1 MNFMNKNIDLMENEN
16 AFKVLSRAQ
25 KLEETGEKIINL
37 GIGQPD
43 LNPPKYVIEEAI
55 NALKNENHGY
65 SNAKGML
72 KLRETISNEY
82 QSLYKQNIDPDNII
96 VSPGAKPII
105 YMAIS
110 MLSEYNCEILL
121 SNPSFPIYSSV
132 IKYCGARPVYYDL
145 KEENN
150 FDFIA
155 DDIIEKIT
163 DKTKLVIL
171 NSPCNPTGSVIKT
184 KELKKLL
191 NFIENLPY
199 KVFILSDEIYSKII
213 FNPNIPTSVL
223 QYSNNLENLIIING
237 LSKSFSMTGW
247 RIGWGLFPHCLINN
261 AEKYAVN
268 IFSCVNNFTQF
279 AAISALVK
287 DFNYTENLKN
297 IFNSRV
303 SLMVKGLN
311 QINGFQCKFPSGSF
325 YCFVNIKNTN
335 LSSSEVQDI
344 LLEKLGIATIDGNNF
359 GSNNGYLRISC
370 CTSEENIKIALEKIG
385 NYFN

>member
-1 MNFMNKNIDLMENEN
+1 MNKNIQFMENEN

-25 KLEETGEKIINL
+25 KLEEQGKKIINL

-43 LNPPKYVIEEAI
+43 LKPPKYVIEEAI
-55 NALKNENHGY
+55 NALKKENHGY
-65 SNAKGML
+65 SNAKGIF

-82 QSLYKQNIDPDNII
+82 QSLYNQKIDPNNII
-96 VSPGAKPII
+96 ISPGAKPII

-110 MLSEYNCEILL
+110 MLSEFNCEILL

-132 IKYCGARPVYYDL
+132 IKYCGAKPIYFDL

-150 FDFIA
+150 FDFKA

-184 KELKKLL
+184 NELKKLL
-191 NFIENLPY
+191 NFIENLPF

-213 FNPNIPTSVL
+213 FNPNIPTSIL
-223 QYSNNLENLIIING
+223 QYSKNLENLIIING

-247 RIGWGLFPHCLINN
+247 RIGWGIFPNCLINN

-287 DFNYTENLKN
+287 GLDYTENLKN
-297 IFNSRV
+297 IFSSRV
-303 SLMVKGLN
+303 SLMIKGIN
-311 QINGFQCKFPSGSF
+311 QINGFQCKHPSGSF

-335 LSSSEVQDI
+335 LSSSKVQNI
-344 LLEKLGIATIDGNNF
+344 LLEQLGIATIDGNNF
-359 GSNNGYLRISC
+359 GSSDSYLRISC
-370 CTSEENIKIALEKIG
+370 CTSRENIKIALEKIS

>member
-1 MNFMNKNIDLMENEN
+1 MENEN

-25 KLEETGEKIINL
+25 KLEEKGEKIINL

-55 NALKNENHGY
+55 NSLKKENHGY
-65 SNAKGML
+65 SNSKGIF
-72 KLRETISNEY
+72 KLRETISSEY
-82 QSLYKQNIDPDNII
+82 QSLYNQAIDPNNII
-96 VSPGAKPII
+96 ISPGAKPII

-110 MLSEYNCEILL
+110 MLSEYDCEILL

-132 IKYCGARPVYYDL
+132 IKYCGARPVYFDL

-150 FDFIA
+150 FNFLA
-155 DDIIEKIT
+155 DEIIEKINER
-163 DKTKLVIL
+163 TKLIIL
-171 NSPCNPTGSVIKT
+171 NSPCNPTGSVINT
-184 KELKKLL
+184 NELKKLL
-191 NFIENLPY
+191 NFIENLPF

-213 FNPNIPTSVL
+213 FKSNIPASIF
-223 QYSNNLENLIIING
+223 QCSNNLENLIIING

-247 RIGWGLFPHCLINN
+247 RIGWGIFPNCLINN

-268 IFSCVNNFTQF
+268 IFSCVNNFTQY
-279 AAISALVK
+279 AAITALIK
-287 DFNYTENLKN
+287 GSEYTKNLKK

-303 SLMVKGLN
+303 SMMVKGIN
-311 QINGFQCKFPSGSF
+311 KINGFKCKHPSGSF

-335 LSSSEVQDI
+335 LSSSEVQNI
-344 LLEKLGIATIDGNNF
+344 LLEQLGIATIDGNDF
-359 GSNNGYLRISC
+359 GSNNDYIRVSS
-370 CTSEENIKIALEKIG
+370 CTSKENIKIALEKIS

>member
-1 MNFMNKNIDLMENEN
+1 MNKNIHFMENEN

-25 KLEETGEKIINL
+25 KLEERGKKIINL

-55 NALKNENHGY
+55 NSLKNENHGY
-65 SNAKGML
+65 SNAKGIL

-82 QSLYKQNIDPDNII
+82 QSLYNQNIDPDNII

-132 IKYCGARPVYYDL
+132 IKYCGARPVYFDL

-184 KELKKLL
+184 NELK
-191 NFIENLPY
+191 
-199 KVFILSDEIYSKII
+199 
-213 FNPNIPTSVL
+213 
-223 QYSNNLENLIIING
+223 
-237 LSKSFSMTGW
+237 
-247 RIGWGLFPHCLINN
+247 
-261 AEKYAVN
+261 
-268 IFSCVNNFTQF
+268 
-279 AAISALVK
+279 
-287 DFNYTENLKN
+287 NY
-297 IFNSRV
+297 
-303 SLMVKGLN
+303 
-311 QINGFQCKFPSGSF
+311 
-325 YCFVNIKNTN
+325 
-335 LSSSEVQDI
+335 
-344 LLEKLGIATIDGNNF
+344 
-359 GSNNGYLRISC
+359 
-370 CTSEENIKIALEKIG
+370 
-385 NYFN
+385 

>member
-1 MNFMNKNIDLMENEN
+1 MNKNIHFMENEN

-25 KLEETGEKIINL
+25 ELEEKGKKIINL

-43 LNPPKYVIEEAI
+43 FNPPKYVIEEAI
-55 NALKNENHGY
+55 NSLNNENHGY
-65 SNAKGML
+65 SNAKGIF

-82 QSLYKQNIDPDNII
+82 HSLYNQQIDPNNII
-96 VSPGAKPII
+96 ISPGAKPII

-110 MLSEYNCEILL
+110 MLSECNCEILL

-132 IKYCGARPVYYDL
+132 IKYCGAKPIYFDL

-150 FDFIA
+150 FDFKA

-184 KELKKLL
+184 NELKKLL

-213 FNPNIPTSVL
+213 FNPTIPTSIL
-223 QYSNNLENLIIING
+223 QYSKNLENLIIING

-247 RIGWGLFPHCLINN
+247 RIGWGIFPNCLINN

-287 DFNYTENLKN
+287 GFDYTENLKN
-297 IFNSRV
+297 IFSSRV
-303 SLMVKGLN
+303 SLMIKGIN
-311 QINGFQCKFPSGSF
+311 QINGFQCKHPSGSF

-335 LSSSEVQDI
+335 LSSSKVQDI
-344 LLEKLGIATIDGNNF
+344 LLEQLGVATIDGNNF
-359 GSNNGYLRISC
+359 GSSNSYLRISC
-370 CTSEENIKIALEKIG
+370 CTSKENIKIALEKIS

>member
-1 MNFMNKNIDLMENEN
+1 MNKNIQFMENEN

-25 KLEETGEKIINL
+25 KLEEKGEKIINL

-55 NALKNENHGY
+55 NSLKKENHGY
-65 SNAKGML
+65 SNAKGIF

-82 QSLYKQNIDPDNII
+82 QSLYNQKIDPNNII
-96 VSPGAKPII
+96 ISPGAKPII

-132 IKYCGARPVYYDL
+132 IKYCGAKPVYFDL

-184 KELKKLL
+184 NELKKLL

-213 FNPNIPTSVL
+213 FNPNIPTSIL
-223 QYSNNLENLIIING
+223 QYSKNLENLIIING

-247 RIGWGLFPHCLINN
+247 RIGWGIFPNCLINN

-287 DFNYTENLKN
+287 GFEYTENLKN

-303 SLMVKGLN
+303 SLMVKGIN
-311 QINGFQCKFPSGSF
+311 QINGFQCKHPSGSF

-335 LSSSEVQDI
+335 LSSSKVQDI
-344 LLEKLGIATIDGNNF
+344 LLEQLGIATIDGNNF
-359 GSNNGYLRISC
+359 GSNNNYLRISC
-370 CTSEENIKIALEKIG
+370 CTSKENIKIALEKIG

>member
-1 MNFMNKNIDLMENEN
+1 MENEN
-16 AFKVLSRAQ
+16 AFKVLSRAHE
-25 KLEETGEKIINL
+25 LEEKGEKIINL

-43 LNPPKYVIEEAI
+43 LPPPKYVIEEAI
-55 NALKNENHGY
+55 NSLKKENHGY
-65 SNAKGML
+65 SNAKGIF

-82 QSLYKQNIDPDNII
+82 QSLYNQQIDPNNII
-96 VSPGAKPII
+96 ISPGAKPII

-132 IKYCGARPVYYDL
+132 IKYCGAKPIYFDL

-150 FDFIA
+150 FDFKA

-184 KELKKLL
+184 NELKKLL

-213 FNPNIPTSVL
+213 FNPNIPTSIL
-223 QYSNNLENLIIING
+223 QYSKNLENLIIING

-247 RIGWGLFPHCLINN
+247 RIGWGIFPNCLINN

-279 AAISALVK
+279 AAISALVEGF
-287 DFNYTENLKN
+287 DYTENLKN
-297 IFNSRV
+297 IFSSRV
-303 SLMVKGLN
+303 SLMIKGIN
-311 QINGFQCKFPSGSF
+311 QINGFQCKHPSGSF

-335 LSSSEVQDI
+335 LSSSKVQDI
-344 LLEKLGIATIDGNNF
+344 LLEQLGIATIDGNNF
-359 GSNNGYLRISC
+359 GSCNDYLRISC
-370 CTSEENIKIALEKIG
+370 CTSKENIKIALEKIG

>member
-1 MNFMNKNIDLMENEN
+1 MENEN

-25 KLEETGEKIINL
+25 KLERQGEKIINL

-55 NALKNENHGY
+55 NSLKKENHGY
-65 SNAKGML
+65 SNSKGIF
-72 KLRETISNEY
+72 KLRETISSEY
-82 QSLYKQNIDPDNII
+82 QSLYNQAIDPNNII
-96 VSPGAKPII
+96 ISPGAKPII

-110 MLSEYNCEILL
+110 MLSEYDCEILL

-132 IKYCGARPVYYDL
+132 IKYCGAKPVYFDL

-163 DKTKLVIL
+163 NKTKLVIL
-171 NSPCNPTGSVIKT
+171 NSPCNPTGSVIKAN
-184 KELKKLL
+184 ELNKLL

-213 FNPNIPTSVL
+213 FNPNIPTSIL

-247 RIGWGLFPHCLINN
+247 RIGWGIFPQCLINN

-279 AAISALVK
+279 AAISALVNGF
-287 DFNYTENLKN
+287 DYTENLKN

-303 SLMVKGLN
+303 SLMVKGIN
-311 QINGFQCKFPSGSF
+311 QINGFQCKHPSGSF

-335 LSSSEVQDI
+335 LSSSKVQDI
-344 LLEKLGIATIDGNNF
+344 LLERLGIATIDGNNF
-359 GSNNGYLRISC
+359 GSNKSYLRISC
-370 CTSEENIKIALEKIG
+370 CTSKENIKIALEKIG

>member
-1 MNFMNKNIDLMENEN
+1 MNKNIQLMENEN

-25 KLEETGEKIINL
+25 KLEEQGEKIINL

-43 LNPPKYVIEEAI
+43 LNPPKYVIEKAI
-55 NALKNENHGY
+55 NSIKNENHGY
-65 SNAKGML
+65 SNARGLL

-82 QSLYKQNIDPDNII
+82 QILYNHKINPDNII

-105 YMAIS
+105 YMTIS
-110 MLSEYNCEILL
+110 MLSGNDCEILL

-132 IKYCGARPVYYDL
+132 IKYCGARPVYFDL

-150 FDFIA
+150 FNFLA
-155 DDIIEKIT
+155 DEIIEKISER
-163 DKTKLVIL
+163 TKLIIL

-184 KELKKLL
+184 NELKKLL

-213 FNPNIPTSVL
+213 FNPNIPTSIL
-223 QYSNNLENLIIING
+223 QYSKNLENLIIVNG

-247 RIGWGLFPHCLINN
+247 RIGWGIFPNGLINN

-268 IFSCVNNFTQF
+268 IFSCVNNFSQF
-279 AAISALVK
+279 AAITALNQGVQ
-287 DFNYTENLKN
+287 YTESLKK
-297 IFNSRV
+297 IFKSRV
-303 SLMVKGLN
+303 GIMVKGIN
-311 QINGFQCKFPSGSF
+311 KINGFQCKLPSGSF

-335 LSSSEVQDI
+335 FSSSKVQNI
-344 LLEKLGIATIDGNNF
+344 LLEKLGIATIDGKNF
-359 GSNNGYLRISC
+359 GSNKNYLRISC
-370 CTSEENIKIALEKIG
+370 CTSKENIKIALEKIG

>member
-1 MNFMNKNIDLMENEN
+1 MNKNIYFMENEN

-25 KLEETGEKIINL
+25 KLEKQGEKIINL

-55 NALKNENHGY
+55 NAIKNENHGY
-65 SNAKGML
+65 TNAKGIL

-82 QSLYKQNIDPDNII
+82 QSLYNQKIEPDNII

-110 MLSEYNCEILL
+110 MLSENNCEILL

-132 IKYCGARPVYYDL
+132 IKYCGARAVYFDL

-163 DKTKLVIL
+163 NKTKLVIL
-171 NSPCNPTGSVIKT
+171 NSPCNPTGSVIKAN
-184 KELKKLL
+184 ELNKLL

-213 FNPNIPTSVL
+213 FNPNIPTSIL
-223 QYSNNLENLIIING
+223 QYSKNLENLIIVNG

-247 RIGWGLFPHCLINN
+247 RIGWGIFPNCLINN

-279 AAISALVK
+279 AAITALIK
-287 DFNYTENLKN
+287 GSEYTKNLKK

-303 SLMVKGLN
+303 SMMVKGIN
-311 QINGFQCKFPSGSF
+311 NINGFKCKHPSGSF

-359 GSNNGYLRISC
+359 GSNESYLRISC
-370 CTSEENIKIALEKIG
+370 CTSKENIKIALEKIG

>member
-132 IKYCGARPVYYDL
+132 VKYCGARPIYFDL

-213 FNPNIPTSVL
+213 FNPNIPTSIL
-223 QYSNNLENLIIING
+223 QYSKNLENLIIING

-247 RIGWGLFPHCLINN
+247 RIGWGIFPNCLIKN

-268 IFSCVNNFTQF
+268 IYSCVNNFSQF
-279 AAISALVK
+279 AAITALNK
-287 DFNYTENLKN
+287 GFEYTEHLKK
-297 IFNSRV
+297 IFKSRV
-303 SLMVKGLN
+303 GIMVEGINK
-311 QINGFQCKFPSGSF
+311 INGFQCKHPSGSF
-325 YCFVNIKNTN
+325 YCYVNIKNTN
-335 LSSSEVQDI
+335 LSSSKIQDI
-344 LLEKLGIATIDGNNF
+344 LLEQLGVATIDGNNF
-359 GSNNGYLRISC
+359 GSNNDFIRISC
-370 CTSEENIKIALEKIG
+370 CTSKENIKIALEKIG
-385 NYFN
+385 NRFN

>member
-1 MNFMNKNIDLMENEN
+1 MNKNIDLMENEN

-121 SNPSFPIYSSV
+121 SNPSFPIYSSI

-247 RIGWGLFPHCLINN
+247 RIGWGLFPNCLINN

-303 SLMVKGLN
+303 SLMVKGIN
-311 QINGFQCKFPSGSF
+311 QINGFQCNFPSGSF

-359 GSNNGYLRISC
+359 GSNNGYIRISC

>member
-1 MNFMNKNIDLMENEN
+1 MNKNIQFMENEN

-25 KLEETGEKIINL
+25 KLEEQGKKIINL

-43 LNPPKYVIEEAI
+43 LKPPKYVIEEAI
-55 NALKNENHGY
+55 NALKKENHGY
-65 SNAKGML
+65 SNAKGIF

-82 QSLYKQNIDPDNII
+82 QSLYNQKIDPNNII
-96 VSPGAKPII
+96 ISPGAKPII

-110 MLSEYNCEILL
+110 MLSEFNCEILL

-132 IKYCGARPVYYDL
+132 IKYCGAKPIYFDL

-150 FDFIA
+150 FDFKA

-163 DKTKLVIL
+163 NKTKLVIL

-184 KELKKLL
+184 NELKKLL

-213 FNPNIPTSVL
+213 FNPNIPTSIL
-223 QYSNNLENLIIING
+223 QYSKNLENLIIING

-247 RIGWGLFPHCLINN
+247 RIGWGIFPNCLINN

-287 DFNYTENLKN
+287 GLDFTENLKN
-297 IFNSRV
+297 IFSSRV
-303 SLMVKGLN
+303 SLMIKGIN
-311 QINGFQCKFPSGSF
+311 QINGFQCKHPSGSF

-335 LSSSEVQDI
+335 LSSSKVQNI
-344 LLEKLGIATIDGNNF
+344 LLEQLGIATIDGNNF
-359 GSNNGYLRISC
+359 GSSDSYLRISC
-370 CTSEENIKIALEKIG
+370 CTSRENIKIALEKIS

>member
-1 MNFMNKNIDLMENEN
+1 MNKNIQFMENEN

-25 KLEETGEKIINL
+25 KLERQGEKIINL

-55 NALKNENHGY
+55 NSLKKENHGY
-65 SNAKGML
+65 SNSKGIF
-72 KLRETISNEY
+72 KLRETISSEY
-82 QSLYKQNIDPDNII
+82 QSLYNQAIDPNNII
-96 VSPGAKPII
+96 ISPGAKPII

-110 MLSEYNCEILL
+110 MLGEYDCEILL

-132 IKYCGARPVYYDL
+132 IKYCGAKPVYFDL

-163 DKTKLVIL
+163 NKTKLVIL
-171 NSPCNPTGSVIKT
+171 NSPCNPTGSVIKAN
-184 KELKKLL
+184 ELNKLL

-213 FNPNIPTSVL
+213 FNPNIPTSIL

-247 RIGWGLFPHCLINN
+247 RIGWGIFPQCLINN

-279 AAISALVK
+279 AAISALVNGF
-287 DFNYTENLKN
+287 DYTENLKN

-303 SLMVKGLN
+303 SLMVKGIN
-311 QINGFQCKFPSGSF
+311 QINGFQCKHPSGSF

-335 LSSSEVQDI
+335 LSSSKVQDI
-344 LLEKLGIATIDGNNF
+344 LLERLGIATIDGNNF
-359 GSNNGYLRISC
+359 GSNKSYLRISC
-370 CTSEENIKIALEKIG
+370 CTSKENIKIALEKIG

>member
-1 MNFMNKNIDLMENEN
+1 MNKNIYFMENEN

-25 KLEETGEKIINL
+25 KLEKQGEKIINL

-55 NALKNENHGY
+55 NAIKNENHGY
-65 SNAKGML
+65 TNAKGML

-82 QSLYKQNIDPDNII
+82 QSLYNQKIEPDNII

-110 MLSEYNCEILL
+110 MLSENNCEILL

-132 IKYCGARPVYYDL
+132 IKYCGARAVYFDL

-163 DKTKLVIL
+163 EKTKLIIL
-171 NSPCNPTGSVIKT
+171 NSPCNPTGSVINT
-184 KELKKLL
+184 NELKKLL
-191 NFIENLPY
+191 NFIENLPF

-213 FNPNIPTSVL
+213 FKSNIPASIF
-223 QYSNNLENLIIING
+223 QCSNNLENLIIING

-247 RIGWGLFPHCLINN
+247 RIGWGIFPNCLINN

-279 AAISALVK
+279 AAITALIK
-287 DFNYTENLKN
+287 GSEYTKNLKK

-303 SLMVKGLN
+303 SMMVKGIN
-311 QINGFQCKFPSGSF
+311 KINGFKCKHPSGSF

-335 LSSSEVQDI
+335 LSSSEVQNI
-344 LLEKLGIATIDGNNF
+344 LLEQLGIATIDGNDF
-359 GSNNGYLRISC
+359 GSNNDYIRVSS
-370 CTSEENIKIALEKIG
+370 CTSKENIKIALEKIG
-385 NYFN
+385 KYFN

>member
-1 MNFMNKNIDLMENEN
+1 MNKNIHFMENEN

-25 KLEETGEKIINL
+25 KLEEKGEKIINL

-55 NALKNENHGY
+55 NSLKNENHGY
-65 SNAKGML
+65 SNAKGIF

-82 QSLYKQNIDPDNII
+82 QSLYNQKIDPNNII
-96 VSPGAKPII
+96 ISPGAKPII

-132 IKYCGARPVYYDL
+132 IKYCGAKPVYFDL

-184 KELKKLL
+184 NELKKLL

-213 FNPNIPTSVL
+213 FNPNIPTSIL
-223 QYSNNLENLIIING
+223 QYSKNLENLIIING

-247 RIGWGLFPHCLINN
+247 RIGWGIFPNCLINN

-287 DFNYTENLKN
+287 GFDYTENLKN

-303 SLMVKGLN
+303 SLMVKGIN
-311 QINGFQCKFPSGSF
+311 QINGFQCKHPSGSF

-335 LSSSEVQDI
+335 LSSSKVQDI
-344 LLEKLGIATIDGNNF
+344 LLEQLGIATIDGNNF
-359 GSNNGYLRISC
+359 GSNNNYLRISC
-370 CTSEENIKIALEKIG
+370 CTSKENIKIALEKIG

>member
-1 MNFMNKNIDLMENEN
+1 MNKNIQFMENEN
-16 AFKVLSRAQ
+16 AFKILSRAQ
-25 KLEETGEKIINL
+25 KLEEQGEKIINL

-55 NALKNENHGY
+55 NSIKNENHGY
-65 SNAKGML
+65 SNAKGIL

-82 QSLYKQNIDPDNII
+82 QSLYNQKIDPDNII

-132 IKYCGARPVYYDL
+132 IKYCGARPVYFDL

-150 FDFIA
+150 FDFLA

-163 DKTKLVIL
+163 EKTKLIIL

-184 KELKKLL
+184 NELKKLL

-213 FNPNIPTSVL
+213 FNPNIPTSIL
-223 QYSNNLENLIIING
+223 QYSKNLENLIIVNG

-247 RIGWGLFPHCLINN
+247 RIGWGIFPNCLINN

-279 AAISALVK
+279 AAITALNK
-287 DFNYTENLKN
+287 GFEYTENLKK
-297 IFNSRV
+297 IFKSRV
-303 SLMVKGLN
+303 NMMVEGINK
-311 QINGFQCKFPSGSF
+311 INGFQCKHPSGSF

-335 LSSSEVQDI
+335 LSSSKIQDI
-344 LLEKLGIATIDGNNF
+344 LLEQLGVATIDGNNF
-359 GSNNGYLRISC
+359 GSNNDFIRISC
-370 CTSEENIKIALEKIG
+370 CTSKENIKIALEKIG
-385 NYFN
+385 NRFN

>member
-1 MNFMNKNIDLMENEN
+1 MNKNIQLMENEN

-25 KLEETGEKIINL
+25 KLEEQGEKIINL

-55 NALKNENHGY
+55 NSLKNENHGY
-65 SNAKGML
+65 SNAKGIL

-82 QSLYKQNIDPDNII
+82 QSLYNQKIDPDNII

-132 IKYCGARPVYYDL
+132 IKYCGARPVYFDL

-184 KELKKLL
+184 NELKKLL

-247 RIGWGLFPHCLINN
+247 RIGWGIFPNCLINN

-287 DFNYTENLKN
+287 GFDYTENLKN

-303 SLMVKGLN
+303 SLMVKGIN
-311 QINGFQCKFPSGSF
+311 QINGFQCKHPSGSF

-344 LLEKLGIATIDGNNF
+344 LLEQLGIATIDGNNF
-359 GSNNGYLRISC
+359 GSNNNYLRISC
-370 CTSEENIKIALEKIG
+370 CTSKENIKIALEKIG

>member
-1 MNFMNKNIDLMENEN
+1 MNFMNKNIDFMENEN

-43 LNPPKYVIEEAI
+43 LTPPKYVIEEAI

-150 FDFIA
+150 FNFIA
-155 DDIIEKIT
+155 DDIIEKIN

-213 FNPNIPTSVL
+213 FNPNIPSSVL

-268 IFSCVNNFTQF
+268 IFSCVNNFTQY

-303 SLMVKGLN
+303 SLMVKGIN
-311 QINGFQCKFPSGSF
+311 QINGFQCKLPSGSF

-359 GSNNGYLRISC
+359 GSINGYLRISC
-370 CTSEENIKIALEKIG
+370 CTSEENIKIALQKIS

>member
-1 MNFMNKNIDLMENEN
+1 MNKNIQFMENEN

-25 KLEETGEKIINL
+25 KLERQGEKIINL

-55 NALKNENHGY
+55 NSLKKENHGY
-65 SNAKGML
+65 SNSKGIF
-72 KLRETISNEY
+72 KLRETISSEY
-82 QSLYKQNIDPDNII
+82 QSLYNQAIDPNNII
-96 VSPGAKPII
+96 ISPGAKPII

-110 MLSEYNCEILL
+110 MLSEYDCEILL

-132 IKYCGARPVYYDL
+132 IKYCGAKPVYFDL

-163 DKTKLVIL
+163 NKTKLVIL
-171 NSPCNPTGSVIKT
+171 NSPCNPTGSVIKAN
-184 KELKKLL
+184 ELNKLL

-213 FNPNIPTSVL
+213 FNPNIPTSIL

-247 RIGWGLFPHCLINN
+247 RIGWGIFPQCLINN

-279 AAISALVK
+279 AAISALVNGF
-287 DFNYTENLKN
+287 DYTENLKN

-303 SLMVKGLN
+303 SLMVKGIN
-311 QINGFQCKFPSGSF
+311 QINGFQCKHPSGSF

-335 LSSSEVQDI
+335 LSSSKVQDI
-344 LLEKLGIATIDGNNF
+344 LLERLGIATIDGNNF
-359 GSNNGYLRISC
+359 GSNKSYLRISC
-370 CTSEENIKIALEKIG
+370 CTSKENIKIALEKIG

>member
-1 MNFMNKNIDLMENEN
+1 MN
-16 AFKVLSRAQ
+16 
-25 KLEETGEKIINL
+25 
-37 GIGQPD
+37 
-43 LNPPKYVIEEAI
+43 
-55 NALKNENHGY
+55 
-65 SNAKGML
+65 
-72 KLRETISNEY
+72 
-82 QSLYKQNIDPDNII
+82 
-96 VSPGAKPII
+96 
-105 YMAIS
+105 
-110 MLSEYNCEILL
+110 YNCEILL

-132 IKYCGARPVYYDL
+132 IKYCGAKPVYFDL

-184 KELKKLL
+184 NELKKLL

-247 RIGWGLFPHCLINN
+247 RIGWGIFPHCLINN

-287 DFNYTENLKN
+287 GFDYTENLKN

-303 SLMVKGLN
+303 SLMVKGIN
-311 QINGFQCKFPSGSF
+311 QINGFQCKHPSGSF

-359 GSNNGYLRISC
+359 GSNI
-370 CTSEENIKIALEKIG
+370 II
-385 NYFN
+385 

>member
-121 SNPSFPIYSSV
+121 SNPSFPIYSSI
-132 IKYCGARPVYYDL
+132 IKYCGARTVYYDL

-213 FNPNIPTSVL
+213 FNPNIPSSIL
-223 QYSNNLENLIIING
+223 KYSNNLENLIIING

-247 RIGWGLFPHCLINN
+247 RIGWGIFPNCLINN

-287 DFNYTENLKN
+287 GFDYTENLKN

-303 SLMVKGLN
+303 SLMVKGIN

-344 LLEKLGIATIDGNNF
+344 LLEKLGIATIDGNSF

-370 CTSEENIKIALEKIG
+370 CTSKENIKIALEKIG

>member
-1 MNFMNKNIDLMENEN
+1 MNKNIQFMENEN

-25 KLEETGEKIINL
+25 KLEEQGKKIINL

-65 SNAKGML
+65 SNAKGIL

-82 QSLYKQNIDPDNII
+82 QSLYNQKIDPNNII
-96 VSPGAKPII
+96 ISPGAKPII

-132 IKYCGARPVYYDL
+132 IKYCGAKPVYFDL

-184 KELKKLL
+184 NELKKLL

-247 RIGWGLFPHCLINN
+247 RIGWGIFPNCLINN

-287 DFNYTENLKN
+287 GFDYTENLKN

-303 SLMVKGLN
+303 SLMVKGIN
-311 QINGFQCKFPSGSF
+311 QINGFQCKHPSGSF

-344 LLEKLGIATIDGNNF
+344 LLEQLGIATIDGNNF
-359 GSNNGYLRISC
+359 GSNNSYLRISC
-370 CTSEENIKIALEKIG
+370 CTSKENIKIALEKIG

>member
-1 MNFMNKNIDLMENEN
+1 MNKNIHFMENEN

-25 KLEETGEKIINL
+25 ELEEKGEKIINL

-55 NALKNENHGY
+55 NSLKKENHGY
-65 SNAKGML
+65 SNAKGIF

-82 QSLYKQNIDPDNII
+82 QTLYNQQIDPNNII
-96 VSPGAKPII
+96 ISPGAKPII

-132 IKYCGARPVYYDL
+132 IKYCGARPVYFDL

-213 FNPNIPTSVL
+213 FNPNIPSSIL
-223 QYSNNLENLIIING
+223 QYSKNLENLIIVNG

-247 RIGWGLFPHCLINN
+247 RIGWGIFPNCYIKN

-268 IFSCVNNFTQF
+268 IFSCVNNFSQF
-279 AAISALVK
+279 AAIAALNK
-287 DFNYTENLKN
+287 GFEYTEHLKK
-297 IFNSRV
+297 IFKSRV
-303 SLMVKGLN
+303 GIMVEGINK
-311 QINGFQCKFPSGSF
+311 INGFQCKHPSGSF
-325 YCFVNIKNTN
+325 YCYVNIKNTN
-335 LSSSEVQDI
+335 LSSSKIQDI
-344 LLEKLGIATIDGNNF
+344 LLEQLGVATIDGNNF
-359 GSNNGYLRISC
+359 GSNNDFIRISC
-370 CTSEENIKIALEKIG
+370 CTAKENIKIALEKIG
-385 NYFN
+385 NRFN

>member
-1 MNFMNKNIDLMENEN
+1 MNKNIHFMENEN

-25 KLEETGEKIINL
+25 ELEEKGEKIINL

-43 LNPPKYVIEEAI
+43 LKPPKFVIEEAI
-55 NALKNENHGY
+55 NSLKKENHGY
-65 SNAKGML
+65 SNAKGIF

-82 QSLYKQNIDPDNII
+82 QSLYNQQIEPNNII
-96 VSPGAKPII
+96 ISPGAKPII

-110 MLSEYNCEILL
+110 MLSECNCEILL

-132 IKYCGARPVYYDL
+132 IKYCGAKPVYFDL

-163 DKTKLVIL
+163 NKTKLVIL

-184 KELKKLL
+184 NELKKLL

-213 FNPNIPTSVL
+213 FNPNVPSSVL
-223 QYSNNLENLIIING
+223 QYSNNLDNLIIING

-247 RIGWGLFPHCLINN
+247 RIGWGLFPHCLIKN
-261 AEKYAVN
+261 AEKYTVN

-287 DFNYTENLKN
+287 GFNYTENLKN

-303 SLMVKGLN
+303 SLMVKGIN
-311 QINGFQCKFPSGSF
+311 QINGFQCKHPSGSF
-325 YCFVNIKNTN
+325 YCYVNIKNTN
-335 LSSSEVQDI
+335 LNSSVVQDI
-344 LLEKLGIATIDGNNF
+344 LLDKLGIATIDGYNF
-359 GSNNGYLRISC
+359 GSNNNYLRISC
-370 CTSEENIKIALEKIG
+370 CTSKENIKIALEKIG

>member
-1 MNFMNKNIDLMENEN
+1 MNKNIHFMENEN

-25 KLEETGEKIINL
+25 KLEEQGEKIINL

-55 NALKNENHGY
+55 NSLKNENHGY
-65 SNAKGML
+65 SNAKGIL

-82 QSLYKQNIDPDNII
+82 QSLYNQKIDPDNII

-132 IKYCGARPVYYDL
+132 IKYCGAKPVYFDL

-184 KELKKLL
+184 NELKKLL

-213 FNPNIPTSVL
+213 FNPNIPTSIL
-223 QYSNNLENLIIING
+223 QYSKNLENLIIING

-247 RIGWGLFPHCLINN
+247 RIGWGIFPNCLINN

-287 DFNYTENLKN
+287 GFEYTENLKN

-303 SLMVKGLN
+303 SMMVKGIN
-311 QINGFQCKFPSGSF
+311 KINGFQCKHPSGSF

-344 LLEKLGIATIDGNNF
+344 LLEQLGIATIDGNNF
-359 GSNNGYLRISC
+359 GSNNNYLRISC
-370 CTSEENIKIALEKIG
+370 CTSKENIKIALEKIG